1 MAPRTRKSHPKATAD
16 RTYVKENENQLPLQT
31 SNIANTKRSKVPARR
46 VIPENQSLN
55 PQQVV
60 GKRTSTPTQAPSNAH
75 SPTSQPFEAPAKKA
89 RRDGPAHGHPMP
101 LMLPSGSSVESGNI
115 ASPSGDFADQ
125 QRKLDGAVK
134 GKRVELEH
142 TLSFYPGRG
151 DNTHPLARLDRGNF
165 AFHAPPVDDDGTETE
180 DSADDDTAEVSLKHP
195 SKFLESLAIERP
207 SWGGSGASEPDTS
220 AGSLDISV
228 GVPAASLS
236 AQTDLIGPRVTWP
249 VATDL
254 VLAAGSSKLSLLSQ
268 RPIVRAVIQ
277 EAIENLRAGLLFSN
291 AFPDVC
297 NALTLIKDCLLTAAL
312 RLKPG
317 ATEMLEQLTHD
328 QDYLLK
334 ITPLPHARICLIR
347 SEIKERCNA
356 ITMGIFL
363 LFDSPMDTIDYVDKQ
378 LFNYTYTFPRAGSHN
393 NLVMRTRPYRN
404 DRIINVIR
412 DMFFAGGA
420 ASFARR
426 FRYLFPTY
434 EARHGEE
441 TLEVPIVMVALVATA
456 LYVTLYEW
464 RHGDQQV
471 REFSANAY
479 LDVYLGHVNTLKH
492 IRENHNGAFHLMMAD
507 IYAQANTASD
517 GNEPAPSIAIADL
530 DLDGLDG

>member
-1 MAPRTRKSHPKATAD
+1 MAPHTRKSHPKATAD
-16 RTYVKENENQLPLQT
+16 CTYVKENENQLPLQT

-60 GKRTSTPTQAPSNAH
+60 GKHTSTPTQAPSDAH

-89 RRDGPAHGHPMP
+89 RRDV
-101 LMLPSGSSVESGNI
+101 S
-115 ASPSGDFADQ
+115 
-125 QRKLDGAVK
+125 
-134 GKRVELEH
+134 
-142 TLSFYPGRG
+142 SFYPGRG

-195 SKFLESLAIERP
+195 SKFSESLAIERP
-207 SWGGSGASEPDTS
+207 SWGGSGTSEPDTS
-220 AGSLDISV
+220 AGSLDVSV

-236 AQTDLIGPRVTWP
+236 AQTDLIGPRATWP

-254 VLAAGSSKLSLLSQ
+254 VLAAGSSKLLLLSQ

-317 ATEMLEQLTHD
+317 ATEMLKRLTHD

-334 ITPLPHARICLIR
+334 ITPLVHFQEFEMTLLTFLSSR
-347 SEIKERCNA
+347 EHCNV

-363 LFDSPMDTIDYVDKQ
+363 LFDSPMDTINYVDKQ
-378 LFNYTYTFPRAGSHN
+378 LFNYTYTFLRAGSHN
-393 NLVMRTRPYRN
+393 NLVMCTRPYRN
-404 DRIINVIR
+404 DRIINIIR

-434 EARHGEE
+434 EARHREE
-441 TLEVPIVMVALVATA
+441 TLEVPIVMVALVATT
-456 LYVTLYEW
+456 LYATLYEW
-464 RHGDQQV
+464 HHGDQQV
-471 REFSANAY
+471 GEFSANAY
-479 LDVYLGHVNTLKH
+479 LDVYLGHINTLKH
-492 IRENHNGAFHLMMAD
+492 IRENRNGAFHLMMAD
-507 IYAQANTASD
+507 IYAQANTTSD
-517 GNEPAPSIAIADL
+517 GNEPAPSVAIADL